1 MINKSLL
8 FAGASAAGVS
18 VSEEQA
24 ELIDKFSEMVAEA
37 NSRFNLTS
45 ILSPDDFTEKH
56 VLDSLSALPLIPENA
71 TLCDIGAGAG
81 FPSVPIA
88 IMRPDVTVTALDSTA
103 KKTAFIA
110 SVATS
115 LSLQNLNTLTGRAE
129 ERTHERESF
138 SVVTARAVAPLPVL
152 AELALPLVKPG
163 GVFIAYKTPGEK
175 DLSQKTLSLLGAAPP
190 SRVPYTLPSG
200 DKRELLV
207 FKKTTNT
214 DADFPRP
221 FGKIKKSPLV

>member
-1 MINKSLL
+1 
-8 FAGASAAGVS
+8 
-18 VSEEQA
+18 
-24 ELIDKFSEMVAEA
+24 
-37 NSRFNLTS
+37 
-45 ILSPDDFTEKH
+45 
-56 VLDSLSALPLIPENA
+56 
-71 TLCDIGAGAG
+71 
-81 FPSVPIA
+81 
-88 IMRPDVTVTALDSTA
+88 MRPNVTVTALDSTA

-163 GVFIAYKTPGEK
+163 GVFVAYKTPGEK
-175 DLSQKTLSLLGAAPP
+175 DLSQNTLSLLGATPP